1 MKIEVSNGELIDK
14 LSILEIK
21 AEKISSPDKLRNIHK
36 ELTVVQQ
43 SASGILPLCKSQY
56 NRLKEINEKLWE
68 IEDRIRDM
76 ERSENFDNEFIQT
89 AREVYHNN
97 DTRAAIKKEINQ
109 ITGSDLSE
117 EKSYQNY

>member
-1 MKIEVSNGELIDK
+1 MIQ
-14 LSILEIK
+14 
-21 AEKISSPDKLRNIHK
+21 
-36 ELTVVQQ
+36 LT
-43 SASGILPLCKSQY
+43 ASGIFLLCESQY

-76 ERSENFDNEFIQT
+76 ERNENFDNEFIQT
-89 AREVYHNN
+89 AREVYHHN
-97 DTRAAIKKEINQ
+97 DIRATIKKEINQ